1 MLIYL
6 HGVSSSGKSTIG
18 NALLNHLNNAILIDQ
33 DTYYKKIKPVVTFQG
48 DQFYRTSNWDTTDAI
63 DFDTF
68 NHHIENAMNQYS
80 YVIITGFALQD
91 QYMTLKPTLSI
102 LLDIGTNPIDKIAKA
117 RQISKNYK
125 GEKAVRDFYM
135 VQEVVYPYYQET
147 LQNITGYKVQVYDD
161 QRRPLDEIVNEIL
174 EFV

>member
-1 MLIYL
+1 
-6 HGVSSSGKSTIG
+6 
-18 NALLNHLNNAILIDQ
+18 
-33 DTYYKKIKPVVTFQG
+33 
-48 DQFYRTSNWDTTDAI
+48 
-63 DFDTF
+63 
-68 NHHIENAMNQYS
+68 
-80 YVIITGFALQD
+80 
-91 QYMTLKPTLSI
+91 MTLKPTLSI